1 MGMGRCRGITRRWR
15 GELRVGFAF
24 REQGHGKE
32 GEVHK
37 KEDALW
43 VLSEVSGLPPQKIR
57 QLKPTLRASRSYRDE
72 PCRLLN
78 TPEGIVSGLWRDNLL
93 ERQTAPNGDC
103 DEPGFSPQNPK
114 SKQQAGT
121 NLPVM

>member
-1 MGMGRCRGITRRWR
+1 MGIGRCRGITRRWR

-32 GEVHK
+32 GEVRK

-57 QLKPTLRASRSYRDE
+57 QQVKQHSELADR
-72 PCRLLN
+72 
-78 TPEGIVSGLWRDNLL
+78 IVMSL
-93 ERQTAPNGDC
+93 
-103 DEPGFSPQNPK
+103 
-114 SKQQAGT
+114 AGY
-121 NLPVM
+121 